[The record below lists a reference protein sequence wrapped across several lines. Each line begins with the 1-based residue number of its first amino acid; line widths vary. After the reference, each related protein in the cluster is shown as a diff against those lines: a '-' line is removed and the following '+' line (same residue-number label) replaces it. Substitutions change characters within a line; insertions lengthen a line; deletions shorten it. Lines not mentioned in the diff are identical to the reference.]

1 MGYQETLS
9 LVKHVCRPFK
19 NSEFGNF
26 DNKLAVISLRCQSL
40 LFLKLYKM
48 RRHELKECQ
57 KIIGDHIQKAST
69 NASHSS
75 NSVPH
80 ASNDNTSP
88 NGNGNNTISPT
99 PSPAGSEGSVCSKSS
114 GYTSSGEQNMATAG
128 NTVGLS
134 YARSTYGVLTP
145 PTNGA
150 AGYTPNQNTPS
161 STNMHCLS
169 APSQVMEKQYQFC
182 SYLSQCHELWELADL
197 YCNRGHCKDF
207 IIQLDQTCGA
217 LTLHSSLR
225 ELVRYTQEGLNLLSK
240 EVKDG
245 DDEME

>member
-1 MGYQETLS
+1 MGNEQRNEKQGAFTIYQETLS

-57 KIIGDHIQKAST
+57 KIIGDHIQKAS
-69 NASHSS
+69 NASQSS
-75 NSVPH
+75 VNQG
-80 ASNDNTSP
+80 SNDSTSP
-88 NGNGNNTISPT
+88 NNVAGNGTTISPT

-169 APSQVMEKQYQFC
+169 VP
-182 SYLSQCHELWELADL
+182 
-197 YCNRGHCKDF
+197 
-207 IIQLDQTCGA
+207 
-217 LTLHSSLR
+217 
-225 ELVRYTQEGLNLLSK
+225 
-240 EVKDG
+240 
-245 DDEME
+245 